1 MSQERTRPGAGTITV
16 AGLAVMNI
24 VAVVSLRGL
33 PAEAEYGLASTFYYL
48 FAALFF
54 LAPVGLVAAEL
65 ATGWPEEG
73 GMFRWVGEAF
83 GSRWGFVAILMVF
96 IEGCIWFPTILTFAA
111 VTLAYTGDAAA
122 AQQISGDKLFVL
134 AVVLGV
140 FWLATLVALRGV
152 RSFSQVAKWGGIV
165 GTLVPATILIGLA
178 IAYLAGGNT
187 SQVELSWGAFVP
199 DLSKFSNIVLAAGI
213 FLFYAGM
220 EMNAVHV
227 RSIRNPIR
235 NYPIAI
241 LVAALGAVVVLV
253 LGTLAIAVVV
263 PKGQINLTQSLLTAF
278 DTLLD
283 WAGIGWAGP
292 VLAAMLA
299 VGVLAGVVTWVAG
312 PATGL
317 LSVARAGY
325 LPRWFHRTNR
335 AGMPSRILLVQ
346 AAIVTVLSVM
356 FVILPSV
363 QAAYQLL
370 SQLTVILYLVAY
382 VLMFA
387 AVIALRYS
395 QPSRPRRYHVPG
407 GIVGV
412 WVVGGC
418 GLLAATLALVVSFVP
433 PAQIEVGSPTTYVG
447 LLVGLSVVFVALPF
461 WAYSARKPSWRD
473 ETLDFA
479 PFTWQV
485 DATAGAPLPDSPVAA
500 PGSASGDRAV
510 DHRDR

>member
-1 MSQERTRPGAGTITV
+1 VSEARRTPGAGTITV
-16 AGLAVMNI
+16 AALAVMNI

-83 GSRWGFVAILMVF
+83 GSRWGFLAIFMVF

-122 AQQISGDKLFVL
+122 APQVSSDKVFVL

-140 FWLATLVALRGV
+140 FWLATLIALRGV
-152 RSFSQVAKWGGIV
+152 KSFSQVAKWGGIV
-165 GTLVPATILIGLA
+165 GTLVPAALLIGLA
-178 IAYLAGGNT
+178 AAYLASGNP

-227 RSIRNPIR
+227 RSIRNPVR

-253 LGTLAIAVVV
+253 LGTLAIAVVI
-263 PKGQINLTQSLLTAF
+263 PTGQIDLTQSLLTAF
-278 DTLLD
+278 NTLLA

-346 AAIVTVLSVM
+346 AAVVTVLSVM

-395 QPSRPRRYHVPG
+395 QPGRPRRYRVPG

-412 WVVGGC
+412 WVIGGC

-433 PAQIEVGSPTTYVG
+433 PAQVEVGSPTTYVG

-461 WAYSARKPSWRD
+461 WAYAARRASWRD

-485 DATAGAPLPDSPVAA
+485 GAQGSEARGAGTQAA
-500 PGSASGDRAV
+500 PPEVST
-510 DHRDR
+510 